1 MKIVNLDRG
10 EGKTT
15 KAIEQAHK
23 TGAYII
29 CKNRNEAHYIM
40 AMAKEK
46 DLNIRFPI
54 TFEEFL
60 HSGMRGSHVRNIIIE
75 DAERLFLSLF
85 ENKRLE
91 IEMITMNIKDA
102 RDNLK

>member
-1 MKIVNLDRG
+1 MKIYNLDRG

-29 CKNRNEAHYIM
+29 CKNREEAVRTMRM
-40 AMAKEK
+40 AEENG
-46 DLNIRFPI
+46 LNIRFPI
-54 TFEEFL
+54 TFDEFL
-60 HSGMRGSHVRNIIIE
+60 GTRMRGSLVKNVIIE

-85 ENKRLE
+85 QGLE
-91 IEMITMNIKDA
+91 VEMVTLNVKDA
-102 RDNLK
+102 R